1 MRRLLHAGM
10 SRNSVETL
18 SCWRVRWQGG
28 WVGRMDEACGICRD
42 ANRMALNSRARLLK
56 KEKSCKRRTH
66 ESRILRA
73 RRNGR
78 YVEVY
83 LNGDR
88 ETTSCA

>member
-42 ANRMALNSRARLLK
+42 ANRMALSSRAPPEDGK
-56 KEKSCKRRTH
+56 VVQETH
-66 ESRILRA
+66 P
-73 RRNGR
+73 
-78 YVEVY
+78 
-83 LNGDR
+83 
-88 ETTSCA
+88 